1 MAFTMWQVENNLE
14 HFLRSCVVTLRIS
27 SNLICRHQKTNI
39 SYYSVLIMIGV
50 DGDKRQQQPLKSCQ
64 VIPFA
69 SSTVAKE
76 LLAFWAGFTRLLL
89 LSQWLKLILKKHIDF
104 YFLEFSLNEIWI
116 HLSYFA
122 IILYMHEKINF
133 VEAQWFAF
141 PWIFLINRSISI
153 PFRNTSNLLAKE
165 QKSTKKLFMYLS

>member
-1 MAFTMWQVENNLE
+1 MPLNLTKGDLLGKHGFTMWQVENNLE
-14 HFLRSCVVTLRIS
+14 HILRSCVVTLRIS
-27 SNLICRHQKTNI
+27 SNLICRNQKTNI

-89 LSQWLKLILKKHIDF
+89 LDNGLNSILKKHNDIHS
-104 YFLEFSLNEIWI
+104 LGFSQSGSRIRKLIPQ
-116 HLSYFA
+116 LY
-122 IILYMHEKINF
+122 ILQSCAYNS
-133 VEAQWFAF
+133 
-141 PWIFLINRSISI
+141 P
-153 PFRNTSNLLAKE
+153 PFG
-165 QKSTKKLFMYLS
+165 LFMK

>member
-89 LSQWLKLILKKHIDF
+89 LDNGFTSMLKKHNDF
-104 YFLEFSLNEIWI
+104 FCLFVSRVGVGTGACPGSPFAWWI
-116 HLSYFA
+116 KSV
-122 IILYMHEKINF
+122 F
-133 VEAQWFAF
+133 VEF
-141 PWIFLINRSISI
+141 P
-153 PFRNTSNLLAKE
+153 
-165 QKSTKKLFMYLS
+165 QKFTVRWYAYKIYR